1 MEQINNLYRSILSRT
16 STKFIRFLY
25 NEINPDNRMTAIVG
39 PRGAGKTTLLLQI
52 IKLKLPVNETL
63 YIGADNIY
71 LTDKNLF
78 EFAQNFSNRGGKFLF
93 IDEIHKYADWSKELK
108 MIYDYLPDLHVVFT
122 GSSILDIYK
131 GYADLSRRVL
141 THYLPGLS
149 FREFMEMKSGIQI
162 PVQSFEQIIQNQFEF
177 EGFKPLEHFQEYLKF
192 GYYPFFK
199 ETGYLEK
206 LNNTINLTME
216 SDIPSHSGMNAATVN
231 KLKQL
236 LFVVSQS
243 VPFKPNLTKI
253 AEIIGISRNQITEYL
268 KLFERTGLILQ
279 LRESTRGIRLLGKVQ
294 KIYLNNSNMIHIFAE
309 GIPNTGNIRETFF
322 LNQMSLKNKVFS
334 SKEADFT
341 IGKYTFEVGG
351 KSKNSN
357 QIKNLENAFI
367 VKDDIEYGIG
377 NIIPLWAF
385 GLNY

>member
-16 STKFIRFLY
+16 STKFLRFLY
-25 NEINPDNRMTAIVG
+25 HEINPDNRMTAIVG

-93 IDEIHKYADWSKELK
+93 IDEIHKYANWSKELK

-149 FREFMEMKSGIQI
+149 FREFMEMKSGIQL
-162 PVQSFEQIIQNQFEF
+162 PVQSFEQIIQNKFEF
-177 EGFKPLEHFQEYLKF
+177 EGFKPLEHFQEYLSV

-199 ETGYLEK
+199 EPGYLEK
-206 LNNTINLTME
+206 LNNTINLTIE
-216 SDIPSHSGMNAATVN
+216 TDIPSHSGMNAATVN

-279 LRESTRGIRLLGKVQ
+279 LRESTRGIRLLCKVQ
-294 KIYLNNSNMIHIFAE
+294 KIYLYNSNLINLFAE
-309 GIPNTGNIRETFF
+309 GIPNTGSIRETFF

-367 VKDDIEYGIG
+367 VKDDIEYGFG
-377 NIIPLWAF
+377 NTIPLWVF

>member
-16 STKFIRFLY
+16 STKFIRFLFS
-25 NEINPDNRMTAIVG
+25 EINLENRMTAIIG

-52 IKLKLPVNETL
+52 IKLKLPINETL

-93 IDEIHKYADWSKELK
+93 IDEIHKYSNWSQELK

-141 THYLPGLS
+141 THFLPGLS
-149 FREFMEMKSGIQI
+149 FREFLELKNGIQI
-162 PVQSFEQIIQNQFEF
+162 PVQSFEQIIQNKFEF
-177 EGFKPLEHFQEYLKF
+177 EGFKPLEYFQEYLKI

-199 ETGYLEK
+199 EPGYPEK
-206 LNNTINLTME
+206 LNNTINLTLE
-216 SDIPSHSGMNAATVN
+216 TDIPSHSGMNAATVN

-243 VPFKPNLTKI
+243 VPFKPNLSKI

-268 KLFERTGLILQ
+268 QLFERTGLILQ
-279 LRESTRGIRLLGKVQ
+279 LRESTHGIRLLGKVQ
-294 KIYLNNSNMIHIFAE
+294 KIYLNNSNMIYLFAE
-309 GIPNTGNIRETFF
+309 GAPNIGNIRETYF
-322 LNQMSLKNKVFS
+322 LNQMSVKQKVFS
-334 SKEADFT
+334 ADKGDFL
-341 IGKYTFEVGG
+341 IDKFIFEIGG
-351 KSKNSN
+351 KTKSN
-357 QIKNLENAFI
+357 KQVKNLDNAFV

-377 NIIPLWAF
+377 NTIPLWAF

>member
-25 NEINPDNRMTAIVG
+25 SDINPENRMTAIIG

-52 IKLKLPVNETL
+52 IKLRLPINETL

-71 LTDKNLF
+71 LTDRKLF
-78 EFAQNFSNRGGKFLF
+78 EFAQIFSNRGGKFLF
-93 IDEIHKYADWSKELK
+93 IDEIHKYSNWSQELK

-149 FREFMEMKSGIQI
+149 FREFLELKNGIQLPI
-162 PVQSFEQIIQNQFEF
+162 HSFEQIIQNKFEF
-177 EGFKPLEHFQEYLKF
+177 EGFKPLEYFQEYLKY

-199 ETGYLEK
+199 EPGYLEK
-206 LNNTINLTME
+206 LNNTINLTLE
-216 SDIPSHSGMNAATVN
+216 TDIPNHSGMNTATIN

-268 KLFERTGLILQ
+268 LLFERTGLILQ
-279 LRESTRGIRLLGKVQ
+279 LRESTQGIRLLGKVQ
-294 KIYLNNSNMIHIFAE
+294 KIYLYNSNMIHLFAE

-322 LNQMSLKNKVFS
+322 LNQMSVKHNVFS
-334 SKEADFT
+334 ANKGDFL
-341 IGKYTFEVGG
+341 INNFVFEIGG
-351 KSKNSN
+351 KSKSN
-357 QIKNLENAFI
+357 KQIKNIDNAFV
-367 VKDDIEYGIG
+367 VKDDIEYGMG
-377 NIIPLWAF
+377 NTIPLWAF